1 MNSSGLRMLSLYS
14 ELSLTITNTSQ
25 LREMHK
31 TSWMHPRSKQWH
43 LIDYVIVRRR
53 DLNEE
58 QIMRATSVAEC
69 STDHRLICSTLR
81 LNVRPPVRRQKLMHK
96 HNVHA
101 AHNQDIRE
109 ELCNAIAQSLSHIS
123 TTTTFNCTSKLA
135 MEWQALSSAF
145 LIASQSILGNME
157 RRHQVWFDDNAA
169 NISSLIHDI
178 NSAHDVLLRNP
189 TSRTFN

>member
-178 NSAHDVLLRNP
+178 NSAYDVLLRNP

>member
-1 MNSSGLRMLSLYS
+1 MNSSGLRLLSLYS
-14 ELSLTITNTSQ
+14 ELSHAITNTSQ

-53 DLNEE
+53 DLKEE
-58 QIMRATSVAEC
+58 QIIRAMCGAEC
-69 STDHRLICSTLR
+69 STDLRLICSTLR
-81 LNVRPPVRRQKLMHK
+81 LIVRPPARRQKLMHK
-96 HNVHA
+96 HNVHV

-169 NISSLIHDI
+169 NISSLIHDK
-178 NSAHDVLLRNP
+178 NSAYDVLLRNP
-189 TSRTFN
+189 TSRTFH